1 MRKKKQVN
9 KNDFLITDLPSNRG
23 ELFFDIL
30 KNQWRNLLILS
41 LIFLLLFLPLVIA
54 RYYNLIIINNII
66 NSGSDNASVLVFNTS
81 FGYNF
86 IVFIILIAVGIFYG
100 GVARIY
106 KKLAFNEGFFLGA
119 DFIKGIKE
127 NFKDYTFFFALYG
140 LLNLII
146 ETLCVNFLLENNYLY
161 YFFKVINYATLLPIF
176 GICLS
181 LGAIYTDGV
190 FKKIKVACKIYIKYL
205 FKILVMVAIFILPL
219 ALLLINSTSIQLF
232 IPLVYSILYF
242 PLVYLVFVLFLN
254 GLFDEAIN
262 KKNFPNLVGKGMY
275 RNI

>member
-9 KNDFLITDLPSNRG
+9 KNDFLVTDLPSNRK

-41 LIFLLLFLPLVIA
+41 LIFLLLFLPLVIS
-54 RYYNLIIINNII
+54 RYYNLIIINDII
-66 NSGSDNASVLVFNTS
+66 NSGSDDAGALVFNFS
-81 FGYNF
+81 IGYNF
-86 IVFIILIAVGIFYG
+86 VVFIILIVVGIFYG
-100 GVARIY
+100 GIARIY

-119 DFIKGIKE
+119 DFVKGIKE
-127 NFKDYTFFFALYG
+127 NFKDFIFFFALYG
-140 LLNLII
+140 FLNLII
-146 ETLCVNFLLENNYLY
+146 ETLCINFLLENNYLY

-181 LGAIYTDGV
+181 LGSIYTDSV
-190 FKKIKVACKIYIKYL
+190 FKKIRVACRIYIKYL
-205 FKILVMVAIFILPL
+205 FKILLMLAVFILPL

-232 IPLVYSILYF
+232 VPLVYTILYF
-242 PLVYLVFVLFLN
+242 PLAYLVFILLLN
-254 GLFDEAIN
+254 SIFDEVIN

-275 RNI
+275 RI

>member
-9 KNDFLITDLPSNRG
+9 KNDFLVTDLPSNRK

-41 LIFLLLFLPLVIA
+41 LIFLLLFLPLVIS
-54 RYYNLIIINNII
+54 RYYNLIIINDII
-66 NSGSDNASVLVFNTS
+66 NSGSDDAGALVFNFS
-81 FGYNF
+81 IGYNF
-86 IVFIILIAVGIFYG
+86 VVFIILIVVGIFYG
-100 GVARIY
+100 GIARIY

-119 DFIKGIKE
+119 DFVKGIKE
-127 NFKDYTFFFALYG
+127 NFKDFIFFFALYG
-140 LLNLII
+140 FLNLII
-146 ETLCVNFLLENNYLY
+146 ETLCINFLLENNYLY

-181 LGAIYTDGV
+181 LGSIYTDSV
-190 FKKIKVACKIYIKYL
+190 FKKIKVACRIYIKYL
-205 FKILVMVAIFILPL
+205 FKILLMLAVFILPL

-232 IPLVYSILYF
+232 VPFVYTILYF
-242 PLVYLVFVLFLN
+242 PLAYLVFILLLN
-254 GLFDEAIN
+254 SIFDEVIN

>member
-9 KNDFLITDLPSNRG
+9 KTDFLVTDLPSNRR

-41 LIFLLLFLPLVIA
+41 LIFLILFLPLVIS
-54 RYYNLIIINNII
+54 RYYNLIIINNIV
-66 NSGSDNASVLVFNTS
+66 NSGSDDIGALVFNSS

-86 IVFIILIAVGIFYG
+86 IVFIILIIVGIFYG
-100 GVARIY
+100 GIARIY
-106 KKLAFNEGFFLGA
+106 KKLAYNEGFFLGA
-119 DFIKGIKE
+119 DFVKGIKE

-140 LLNLII
+140 ILNLII
-146 ETLCVNFLLENNYLY
+146 ETLCINFLLENNYLY

-181 LGAIYTDGV
+181 LGSIYTDSV
-190 FKKIKVACKIYIKYL
+190 FKKIKVACQIYIKYL
-205 FKILVMVAIFILPL
+205 FKILLMVAIFILPL

-232 IPLVYSILYF
+232 VPLIYSILYF
-242 PLVYLVFVLFLN
+242 PLAYLVFVLVLN
-254 GLFDEAIN
+254 SIFDEVIN

-275 RNI
+275 RI

>member
-9 KNDFLITDLPSNRG
+9 KNDFLVTDLPSNRK

-41 LIFLLLFLPLVIA
+41 LIFLLLFLPLVIS
-54 RYYNLIIINNII
+54 RYYNLIIINDII
-66 NSGSDNASVLVFNTS
+66 NSGSDDAGALVFNFS
-81 FGYNF
+81 IGYNF
-86 IVFIILIAVGIFYG
+86 VVFIILIVVGIFYG
-100 GVARIY
+100 GIARIY

-119 DFIKGIKE
+119 DFVKGIKE
-127 NFKDYTFFFALYG
+127 NFKDFIFFFALYG
-140 LLNLII
+140 FLNLII
-146 ETLCVNFLLENNYLY
+146 ETLCINFLLENNYLY

-181 LGAIYTDGV
+181 LGSIYTDSV
-190 FKKIKVACKIYIKYL
+190 FKKIKVACRIYIKYL
-205 FKILVMVAIFILPL
+205 FKILLMLAVFILPL

-232 IPLVYSILYF
+232 VPLVYTILYF
-242 PLVYLVFVLFLN
+242 PLAYLVFILLLN
-254 GLFDEAIN
+254 SIFDEVIN

-275 RNI
+275 RI

>member
-9 KNDFLITDLPSNRG
+9 KNDFLVTDLPSNRK

-41 LIFLLLFLPLVIA
+41 LIFLLLFLPLVIS
-54 RYYNLIIINNII
+54 RYYNLIIINDII
-66 NSGSDNASVLVFNTS
+66 NSGSDDAGALVFNFS
-81 FGYNF
+81 IGYNF
-86 IVFIILIAVGIFYG
+86 VVFIILIVVGIFYG
-100 GVARIY
+100 GIARIY

-119 DFIKGIKE
+119 DFVKGIKE

-146 ETLCVNFLLENNYLY
+146 ETLCINFLLENNYQY

-181 LGAIYTDGV
+181 LGSIYTDSV
-190 FKKIKVACKIYIKYL
+190 FKKIRVACRIYIKYL
-205 FKILVMVAIFILPL
+205 FKILLMLAVFILPL

-232 IPLVYSILYF
+232 VPLVYTILYF
-242 PLVYLVFVLFLN
+242 PLAYLVFVLLLN
-254 GLFDEAIN
+254 SIFDEVIN

-275 RNI
+275 RI

>member
-9 KNDFLITDLPSNRG
+9 KNDFLVTDLPSNRK

-41 LIFLLLFLPLVIA
+41 LIFLLLFLPLVIS
-54 RYYNLIIINNII
+54 RYYNLIIINDII
-66 NSGSDNASVLVFNTS
+66 NSGSDDAGALVFNFS
-81 FGYNF
+81 IGYNF
-86 IVFIILIAVGIFYG
+86 VVFIILIVVGIFYG
-100 GVARIY
+100 GIARIY

-119 DFIKGIKE
+119 DFVKGIKE
-127 NFKDYTFFFALYG
+127 NFKDFIFFFALYG
-140 LLNLII
+140 FLNLII
-146 ETLCVNFLLENNYLY
+146 ETLCINFLLENNYLY

-181 LGAIYTDGV
+181 LGSIYTDSV
-190 FKKIKVACKIYIKYL
+190 FKKIRVACRIYIKYL
-205 FKILVMVAIFILPL
+205 FKILLMLAVFILPL

-232 IPLVYSILYF
+232 VPLVYTILYF
-242 PLVYLVFVLFLN
+242 PLAYLVFVLLLN
-254 GLFDEAIN
+254 SIFDEVIN

-275 RNI
+275 RI